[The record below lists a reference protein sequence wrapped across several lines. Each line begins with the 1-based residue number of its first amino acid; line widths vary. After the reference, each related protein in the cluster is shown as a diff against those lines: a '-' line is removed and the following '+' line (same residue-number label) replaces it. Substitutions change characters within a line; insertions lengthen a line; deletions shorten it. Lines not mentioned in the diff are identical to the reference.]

1 MTDNRPVPLSALQHY
16 LFCPKQCA
24 LIHNEQV
31 WAENR
36 FTAEGQVL
44 HKKANEGPDET
55 RPGVRILRS
64 LPVSSQEHGLTG
76 ICDIVEAR
84 FRGRRFSPDSIE
96 SLVPLEYKRGKPKS
110 HRADEVQ
117 VCAQALC
124 LEEMFETTLD
134 HGLIFYGQNR
144 RRTEIPIDDT
154 LRQLTLDIIGKTHE
168 LFRSKQTPQQDY
180 EKGRCGNCSLIDL
193 CLPKRKSR
201 RISAEN
207 WFQDTLAQSPT
218 EPETLAA
225 L

>member
-1 MTDNRPVPLSALQHY
+1 MSDSRPVPLSALQHY

-55 RPGVRILRS
+55 RPGIRILRS
-64 LPVSSQEHGLTG
+64 LPVSSEKYGLTG

-84 FRGRRFSPDSIE
+84 FSGKRFSPSNLE
-96 SLVPLEYKRGKPKS
+96 SLTPLEYKRGKPKS

-124 LEEMFETTLD
+124 LEEMFATSVD
-134 HGLIFYGQNR
+134 HGLIFYGQQR
-144 RRTEIPIDDT
+144 RRTEVPIDES
-154 LRQLTLDIIGKTHE
+154 LRCLTLDIIEKTHA
-168 LFRSKQTPQQDY
+168 LFRSGHTPQEDY
-180 EKGRCGNCSLIDL
+180 QKNRCGNCSLIDL
-193 CLPKRKSR
+193 CMPKRRTR
-201 RISAEN
+201 RLSADN
-207 WFQDTLAQSPT
+207 WFQEILTQSPP
-218 EPETLAA
+218 EPEPTA

>member
-1 MTDNRPVPLSALQHY
+1 MTDDRSVPLSALQHY

-64 LPVSSQEHGLTG
+64 LPVSSAQYGLTG

-84 FRGRRFSPDSIE
+84 FSGRRFSPASLE
-96 SLVPLEYKRGKPKS
+96 SLVPIEYKRGKPKS

-117 VCAQALC
+117 VCAQAFC
-124 LEEMFETTLD
+124 LEEMFEAPVEN
-134 HGLIFYGQNR
+134 GLIFYGQNR
-144 RRTEIPIDDT
+144 RRTEVPIDDS
-154 LRQLTLDIIGKTHE
+154 LRRLTRDIIEKTHA
-168 LFRSKQTPQQDY
+168 LFRSKETPQQNY
-180 EKGRCGNCSLIDL
+180 EKARCGNCSLIEL

-201 RISAEN
+201 RISAAN
-207 WFQDTLAQSPT
+207 WFQDSLTENSA
-218 EPETLAA
+218 EPEILATL
-225 L
+225 